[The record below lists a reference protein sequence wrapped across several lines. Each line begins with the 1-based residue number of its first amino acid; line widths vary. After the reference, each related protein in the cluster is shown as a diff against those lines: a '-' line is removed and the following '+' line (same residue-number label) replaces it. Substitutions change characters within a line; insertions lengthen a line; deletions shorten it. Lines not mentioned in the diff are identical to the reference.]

1 MSNETPFMQLL
12 RTAGFYAM
20 IIFTVAM
27 VVAGV
32 LGLIF
37 GRLRIGPYKLKG
49 TVLRILS
56 AFLLL
61 GAGGVGVWII
71 IALIRSGLTSHLIP
85 RYAFPVEL
93 SLALILLLIGLLLAE
108 KPQAHKPLPA
118 ETHTFQSGPD
128 EPAYRLHLRLLK
140 DGSGILIVN
149 AATVLHLNA
158 TAAEYAFHM
167 MKGTSPDETA
177 KQVSDRY
184 HISLAEAQK
193 DFVDFR
199 DRVQT
204 MIHTPDL
211 DPTTYL
217 DFERVAPHS
226 QDLTAPL
233 RLDCA
238 ITYRL
243 PAGTQAEYAP
253 TKRVDRE
260 LTTQEWQTIMDK
272 AWTAGIPHI
281 TFTGGEPT
289 LREDLPALIAHAE
302 KTGQVT
308 GLLSDGLKLADKDYL
323 HTLLQTGLDHL
334 LFILQPDDPASWK
347 ALETILPE
355 DLYTTVHLTVTPQNV
370 EKAGET
376 LERLAKVGV
385 KSLSLGASE
394 ASLHEA
400 LRALHDKAGSLGLTL
415 RWDLPVPYSAE
426 NPVAHETIEEEVP
439 SGAGKTWLYVE
450 PDGDVLPTQ
459 GEAEKILG
467 NILRDPWEKVYR

>member
-1 MSNETPFMQLL
+1 
-12 RTAGFYAM
+12 
-20 IIFTVAM
+20 
-27 VVAGV
+27 
-32 LGLIF
+32 
-37 GRLRIGPYKLKG
+37 
-49 TVLRILS
+49 
-56 AFLLL
+56 
-61 GAGGVGVWII
+61 
-71 IALIRSGLTSHLIP
+71 
-85 RYAFPVEL
+85 
-93 SLALILLLIGLLLAE
+93 
-108 KPQAHKPLPA
+108 
-118 ETHTFQSGPD
+118 
-128 EPAYRLHLRLLK
+128 
-140 DGSGILIVN
+140 
-149 AATVLHLNA
+149 
-158 TAAEYAFHM
+158 M
-167 MKGTSPDETA
+167 MKGTTPEETA
-177 KQVSDRY
+177 KQVSRRY
-184 HISLAEAQK
+184 HISQPEAQK
-193 DFVDFR
+193 DFLDFR
-199 DRVQT
+199 DRIQT

-238 ITYRL
+238 LTYRL

-253 TKRVDRE
+253 AKRVDRE

-289 LREDLPALIAHAE
+289 LREDLAALIAHAE

-308 GLLSDGLKLADKDYL
+308 GLLSDGLKLGDKEYL

-334 LFILQPDDPASWK
+334 LFILEPENAASWK

-370 EKAGET
+370 AKAAGT
-376 LERLAKVGV
+376 LEKLAQMGV

-394 ASLHEA
+394 TSLHEA
-400 LRALHDKAGSLGLTL
+400 VHGLQNTAASLGLTL

-426 NPVAHETIEEEVP
+426 NPVAHETIEDEVP
-439 SGAGKTWLYVE
+439 SGAGKAWLYVE

-459 GEAEKILG
+459 GEADKILG
-467 NILRDPWEKVYR
+467 NILRDPWEKIYSH

>member
-1 MSNETPFMQLL
+1 MSNASSLTLFL
-12 RTAGFYAM
+12 RTVYPIASIVLSLVMA
-20 IIFTVAM
+20 
-27 VVAGV
+27 VAGL

-37 GRLRIGPYKLKG
+37 GRLRIGQYRWKG
-49 TVLRILS
+49 IGFRILS
-56 AFLLL
+56 AVLLL
-61 GAGGVGVWII
+61 GAAGYF
-71 IALIRSGLTSHLIP
+71 IP
-85 RYAFPVEL
+85 TY
-93 SLALILLLIGLLLAE
+93 GLLVEVAVVLVVAVGAVLLAD
-108 KPQAHKPLPA
+108 KPLAARHLPA
-118 ETHTFQSGPD
+118 ETHTYQSGPD
-128 EPAYRLHLRLLK
+128 EPAYRLHLRLMN

-158 TAAEYAFHM
+158 TAAEFAYHM
-167 MKGTSPDETA
+167 IKGTSPEEA
-177 KQVSDRY
+177 ARQVSERY

-226 QDLTAPL
+226 RDLTAPL

-238 ITYRL
+238 LTYRL
-243 PAGTQAEYAP
+243 PEGTQAEYAP

-260 LTTQEWQTIMDK
+260 LTTEEWQSIMDK
-272 AWTAGIPHI
+272 AWAAGIPHI

-308 GLLSDGLKLADKDYL
+308 GLLSDGLKLADKKYL
-323 HTLLQTGLDHL
+323 QTLLQTGLDHL
-334 LFILQPDDPASWK
+334 LFILQPDSPASWK
-347 ALETILPE
+347 ALEAILPE
-355 DLYTTVHLTVTPQNV
+355 DLYTTVHLTVTPQNAKRV
-370 EKAGET
+370 DDYTQG
-376 LERLAKVGV
+376 LAKLGV

-394 ASLHEA
+394 ASLHET
-400 LRALHDKAGSLGLTL
+400 LQGIRNKVAGLGMTL
-415 RWDLPVPYSAE
+415 RWDLPVPYSVE
-426 NPVAHETIEEEVP
+426 NPVAHETIEDEVP
-439 SGAGKTWLYVE
+439 SGAGKAWLYVE

-459 GEAEKILG
+459 GQADKILG
-467 NILRDPWEKVYR
+467 NILRDPWRKIYR